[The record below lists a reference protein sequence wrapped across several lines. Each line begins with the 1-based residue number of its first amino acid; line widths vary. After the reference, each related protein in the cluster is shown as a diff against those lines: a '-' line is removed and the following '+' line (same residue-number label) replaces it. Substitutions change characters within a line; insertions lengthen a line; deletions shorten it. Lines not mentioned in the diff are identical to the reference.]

1 MGAAK
6 PISIPLKPDGYKNMR
21 NTDHLGG
28 INAFVTTARHGSFTA
43 AAERLGLTKSAVGK
57 SVGRL
62 EDRLG
67 LKLFQRSTRRLSL
80 TPDGERF
87 LQSCQHAMD
96 ILQQAEAEL
105 TSHIAHISGRLRVD
119 LPAAFGR
126 QRILPLLL
134 NIARGYPQLA
144 LTVTFSERFVD
155 LIEEGIDLVIR
166 IGELADSSGLVA
178 RRLTTQKLVICAS
191 PEYLL
196 QQGEPIIPEELSQHK
211 CVVGFRRDQ
220 PISWLLKD
228 CRGEVNRYV
237 PPATYEFADGDA
249 MLAAVLAGC
258 GLSQLPLW
266 LVGRYLA
273 SGELKEVLT
282 GHSGGEMP
290 ISVLWPKSRQL
301 LPKIR
306 HIVDA
311 LIKAAED
318 GLLD

>member
-1 MGAAK
+1 
-6 PISIPLKPDGYKNMR
+6 MR
-21 NTDHLGG
+21 RTDHLGG
-28 INAFVTTARHGSFTA
+28 ITAFVTTAQQGSFTA
-43 AAERLGLTKSAVGK
+43 AAEKLGLTKSAVGK

-87 LQSCQHAMD
+87 FASCQSAID
-96 ILQQAEAEL
+96 ILEHAEAEL
-105 TSHIAHISGRLRVD
+105 TSHICQPSGRLRVD

-126 QRILPLLL
+126 QRILPILLD
-134 NIARGYPQLA
+134 ITRRYPELA

-191 PEYLL
+191 PDYLL
-196 QQGEPIIPEELSQHK
+196 YQGEPVSPGELSQHQ
-211 CVVGFRRDQ
+211 CVVGFRRNQ
-220 PISWLLKD
+220 PISWLLKESD
-228 CRGEVNRYV
+228 GQISRFT
-237 PPATYEFADGDA
+237 PPPTHEFGDGDA
-249 MLAAVLAGC
+249 MLTATLAGG

-266 LVGRYLA
+266 LVGKYLE
-273 SGELKEVLT
+273 SGELKEILP

-290 ISVLWPKSRQL
+290 ISALWPKSRQL

-306 HIVDA
+306 YVVDT
-311 LIKAAED
+311 LVKAAED

>member
-1 MGAAK
+1 
-6 PISIPLKPDGYKNMR
+6 MR

-28 INAFVTTARHGSFTA
+28 ITAFVTTAQQGSFTA

-62 EDRLG
+62 EARLG
-67 LKLFQRSTRRLSL
+67 LKLFLRSTRRLSL

-87 LQSCQHAMD
+87 LISCQNAMD
-96 ILQQAEAEL
+96 ILEQAEAEL
-105 TSHIAHISGRLRVD
+105 TSHICQPSGRLRVD

-126 QRILPLLL
+126 QRILPILLQ
-134 NIARGYPQLA
+134 ITRRYPELA

-191 PEYLL
+191 PDYLL
-196 QQGEPIIPEELSQHK
+196 YGGEPVSSEELSQHQ
-211 CVVGFRRDQ
+211 CVVGFRRNQ
-220 PISWLLKD
+220 PLSWLLKEND
-228 CRGEVNRYV
+228 GQISRYT
-237 PPATYEFADGDA
+237 PPPTHEFADGDA
-249 MLAAVLAGC
+249 MLSATLAGC

-266 LVGRYLA
+266 LVGKYLE
-273 SGELKEVLT
+273 SGELKEVLV

-290 ISVLWPKSRQL
+290 ISALWPKNRQL

-306 HIVDA
+306 YVVDT

>member
-1 MGAAK
+1 
-6 PISIPLKPDGYKNMR
+6 MR
-21 NTDHLGG
+21 KTDHLGG
-28 INAFVTTARHGSFTA
+28 ITAFVTTAQQGSFTA

-57 SVGRL
+57 SVSRL

-87 LQSCQHAMD
+87 LTSCQSAID
-96 ILQQAEAEL
+96 ILEQAEAEL
-105 TSHIAHISGRLRVD
+105 TSHICQPAGRLRVD

-126 QRILPLLL
+126 QRILPVLLQ
-134 NIARGYPQLA
+134 ITRKYPELA

-191 PEYLL
+191 PDYLL
-196 QQGEPIIPEELSQHK
+196 YHGEPVTADELSEHQ
-211 CVVGFRRDQ
+211 CVVGFRRNQ
-220 PISWLLKD
+220 PISWLLRD
-228 CRGEVNRYV
+228 DEGVITRFT
-237 PPATYEFADGDA
+237 PPPTHEFADGDA
-249 MLAAVLAGC
+249 MLAATLAGC

-266 LVGRYLA
+266 LVGQHLE
-273 SGELKEVLT
+273 SGALREVLPLN
-282 GHSGGEMP
+282 SGGEMP
-290 ISVLWPKSRQL
+290 ISALWPKSRQL

-306 HIVDA
+306 YVVDT
-311 LIKAAED
+311 LIQAAEE
-318 GLLD
+318 GALD

>member
-1 MGAAK
+1 
-6 PISIPLKPDGYKNMR
+6 MR
-21 NTDHLGG
+21 KTDHLGG
-28 INAFVTTARHGSFTA
+28 ITAFVTTAQQGSFTA

-62 EDRLG
+62 EERLG

-87 LQSCQHAMD
+87 LASCQSAID
-96 ILQQAEAEL
+96 ILEQAEAEL
-105 TSHIAHISGRLRVD
+105 TSHICQPAGRLRVD
-119 LPAAFGR
+119 LPAAYGR

-134 NIARGYPQLA
+134 QITRRYPELA

-191 PEYLL
+191 PDYLL
-196 QQGEPIIPEELSQHK
+196 YHGEPVSPDELSQHQ
-211 CVVGFRRDQ
+211 CVVGFRRNQ
-220 PISWLLKD
+220 PISWLLKEKT
-228 CRGEVNRYV
+228 GQITRYT
-237 PPATYEFADGDA
+237 PPPTHEFADGDA
-249 MLAAVLAGC
+249 MLSATLAGC
-258 GLSQLPLW
+258 GLSQLPVW
-266 LVGRYLA
+266 LVGKYLA
-273 SGELKEVLT
+273 SGELREVLT

-290 ISVLWPKSRQL
+290 ISALWPKSRQL

-306 HIVDA
+306 YVVDT
-311 LIKAAED
+311 LVKAAED